1 MQNPSVDRL
10 GQWGRPW
17 LYRGALCPCTPHPL
31 GQGRGTAESPRVG
44 PCGPAR
50 VTHGG
55 GDGEVPITPGLG
67 QGFSN

>member
-1 MQNPSVDRL
+1 MDCIGERYAHAPL
-10 GQWGRPW
+10 
-17 LYRGALCPCTPHPL
+17 HPL
-31 GQGRGTAESPRVG
+31 GQGAALQSRPEWALRPG
-44 PCGPAR
+44 R